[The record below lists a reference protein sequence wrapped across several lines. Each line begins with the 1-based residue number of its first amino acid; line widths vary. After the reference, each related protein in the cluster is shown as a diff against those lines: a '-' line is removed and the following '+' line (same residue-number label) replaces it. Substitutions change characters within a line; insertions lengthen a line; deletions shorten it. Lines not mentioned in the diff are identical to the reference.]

1 MIYRNAL
8 ELIGN
13 TPLYETRNMV
23 SKEDVKLY
31 IKLEGK
37 NPTGS
42 HKDRPAYGMIKA
54 AMDKGLF
61 GPGKRLIEASSG
73 NMASAMAMVASS
85 FGIPVTMVLA
95 NTTSE
100 EKKLALKMLG
110 AELILV
116 NGSTIKCSEH
126 ARKLAEEDD
135 TYVFLDQFRDPNNPK
150 THYNTTGQ
158 EIIDDLPDVD
168 VFVASLGSGA
178 SLLGISTRLKEH
190 NPDLK
195 AYAVTAQN
203 KTRLPGLRNLEEE
216 DWIPPYVHGKMDFF
230 EEIIRVNFDQARQRV
245 FELASNEGLFLGFQT
260 GAVVHAAL
268 QVAEKMDK
276 GNIVIMSGD
285 AGWKNL
291 NWLVKRPEID

>member
-1 MIYRNAL
+1 MIFNNVL
-8 ELIGN
+8 DMIGN
-13 TPLYETRNMV
+13 TPLYETQNMV
-23 SKEDVKLY
+23 PDKNVKIY
-31 IKLEGK
+31 IKLEGS

-54 AMDKGLF
+54 AIDKGLL

-100 EKKLALKMLG
+100 EKKVALRMMG
-110 AELILV
+110 AELILI

-135 TYVFLDQFRDPNNPK
+135 SYVFLDQFRDPNSPK
-150 THYNTTGQ
+150 AHYETTGG
-158 EIIDDLPDVD
+158 EIIRDLPDVD
-168 VFVASLGSGA
+168 VYVASLGSGS
-178 SLLGISTRLKEH
+178 SLMGIGTRLLEH
-190 NPDLK
+190 NPK
-195 AYAVTAQN
+195 VKIYAVTGEVG
-203 KTRLPGLRNLEEE
+203 TRLPGLRNLEEE
-216 DWIPPYVHGKMDFF
+216 KWIPPYVTDRMDLF
-230 EEIIRVNFDQARQRV
+230 EDIIRVNFEQARQRV
-245 FELASNEGLFLGFQT
+245 YELAMNEGLFLGFQT
-260 GAVVHAAL
+260 GAVIHAAL

-276 GNIVIMSGD
+276 GKIVLMSGD

-291 NWLVKRPEID
+291 NWLMEKPEID